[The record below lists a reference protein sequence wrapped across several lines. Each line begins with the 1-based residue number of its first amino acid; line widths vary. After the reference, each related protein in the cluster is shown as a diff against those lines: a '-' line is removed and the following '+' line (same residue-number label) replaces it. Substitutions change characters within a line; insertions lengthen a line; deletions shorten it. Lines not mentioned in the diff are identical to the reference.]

1 MGKNPYLDFKIKEKL
16 LSQNRLLKL
25 GFILS
30 TIATMTMAV
39 TNSNAIKKIRIEILP
54 PTITDELILSNESIN
69 ENGVVMFTR
78 NVFDLFLNH
87 TPKSAEMKF
96 NEFMRLVQT
105 ESFEA
110 VKTELEEE
118 LDRIKRL
125 NIVSAFHIEEFNFK
139 DNENDLVIV
148 KGLRTKTSF
157 GNKLGEKEYK
167 VEEWGLR
174 YKIANYNFKIVE
186 IFKYD

>member
-16 LSQNRLLKL
+16 IGQNRLLKL
-25 GFILS
+25 GFVLS
-30 TIATMTMAV
+30 TIATVAMAV

-54 PTITDELILSNESIN
+54 PNITDELVISNDSIN
-69 ENGVVMFTR
+69 ANGAVMFTR
-78 NVFDLFLNH
+78 NAFDLFLNH

-96 NEFMRLVQT
+96 NEFVRLVQT
-105 ESFEA
+105 ESFDA
-110 VKTELEEE
+110 VKSELEEE

-125 NIVSAFHIEEFNFK
+125 NIVSAFHIEEFEFN
-139 DNENDLVIV
+139 DNGNNVITA

-167 VEEWGLR
+167 IETWGLK
-174 YKIANYNFKIVE
+174 YKIKNYNFKIVE
-186 IFKYD
+186 VFKYD